1 MNLISALEKCATKQK
16 QVNKSIIIVLQLF
29 YLFIYLF
36 TYLFIQ
42 VISLNKNRFAGGL

>member
-29 YLFIYLF
+29 YLFIYLLI
-36 TYLFIQ
+36 YLYK
-42 VISLNKNRFAGGL
+42 L